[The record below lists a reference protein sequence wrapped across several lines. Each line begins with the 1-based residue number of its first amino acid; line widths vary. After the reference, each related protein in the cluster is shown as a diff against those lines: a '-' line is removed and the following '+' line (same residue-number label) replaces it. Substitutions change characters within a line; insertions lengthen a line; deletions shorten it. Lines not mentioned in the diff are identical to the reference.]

1 MQVLRIPARA
11 FALRSGPE
19 CGSLRAISMTSPVSP
34 AEPSLRRRVS
44 LPVLLTAVVLP
55 LYALDQGTKYLVS
68 THFALYDDRVIVPGF
83 FSLVYWI
90 NKGAAF
96 GIFEN
101 RYAFFLALSAVA
113 LIVLAVLYR
122 QGMFNDPLPRAGFA
136 LLIPG
141 ILGNLT
147 DRLAHGHVIDFL
159 LFDLHVPF
167 AHPWPAFN
175 VADSCI
181 CVAVGL
187 FLLGSFRESRA
198 AGSRTE

>member
-1 MQVLRIPARA
+1 MILPVVD
-11 FALRSGPE
+11 
-19 CGSLRAISMTSPVSP
+19 PVSLP
-34 AEPSLRRRVS
+34 RRRVS
-44 LPVLLTAVVLP
+44 LPVLLLTVVLP
-55 LYALDQGTKYLVS
+55 LYALDQVTKYLVS
-68 THFALYDDRVIVPGF
+68 THFELYDARTVVPGF
-83 FSLVYWI
+83 FSVVYYI
-90 NKGAAF
+90 NRGAAF

-113 LIVLAVLYR
+113 LVVLAVLYR

-159 LFDLHVPF
+159 LFDLHVPG

-181 CVAVGL
+181 CVAVGC
-187 FLLGSFRESRA
+187 FLVGSLVDYRKEGRRKKA
-198 AGSRTE
+198 EGRNET

>member
-1 MQVLRIPARA
+1 MTPPTVVTASAVTKPSPRI
-11 FALRSGPE
+11 
-19 CGSLRAISMTSPVSP
+19 
-34 AEPSLRRRVS
+34 S
-44 LPVLLTAVVLP
+44 LPVLLAAVVLP
-55 LYALDQGTKYLVS
+55 LYALDQWTKHLVAAHLDPS
-68 THFALYDDRVIVPGF
+68 EPRVVVPGF
-83 FSLVYWI
+83 FSLVYWT

-96 GIFEN
+96 GMFEN
-101 RYAFFLALSAVA
+101 RYAFFLTLSTLA

-122 QGMFNDPLPRAGFA
+122 QGFFNDPWPRAGFA

-147 DRLAHGHVIDFL
+147 DRLVHGQVIDFL

-181 CVAVGL
+181 CVAVGC
-187 FLLGSFRESRA
+187 FLLGSWGEQSKSEIKMRKSEVSGER
-198 AGSRTE
+198 

>member
-1 MQVLRIPARA
+1 MTPPAA
-11 FALRSGPE
+11 S
-19 CGSLRAISMTSPVSP
+19 
-34 AEPSLRRRVS
+34 AELTPRRRVS
-44 LPVLLTAVVLP
+44 LPLLLAAVVLP
-55 LYALDQGTKYLVS
+55 LYALDQGTKYLVA
-68 THFALYDDRVIVPGF
+68 TRFDLYDSRVVVPGF

-101 RYAFFLALSAVA
+101 RYAFFLTLSAVA
-113 LIVLAVLYR
+113 LVVLAVLYR
-122 QGMFNDPLPRAGFA
+122 QGVFNDPLPRAGFA

-159 LFDLHVPF
+159 LFDLHVPG

-187 FLLGSFRESRA
+187 FLLGSFRDYQKEGRRQQA
-198 AGSRTE
+198 EGRRRTEAHDGLHGDNAGGSEAE

>member
-1 MQVLRIPARA
+1 MI
-11 FALRSGPE
+11 
-19 CGSLRAISMTSPVSP
+19 SPVAP
-34 AEPSLRRRVS
+34 AVSAPRRRVS
-44 LPVLLTAVVLP
+44 LPVLLAAVVLP
-55 LYALDQGTKYLVS
+55 LYALDQGTKYLIS
-68 THFALYDDRVIVPGF
+68 TRFQLYDSHVVVPGF

-113 LIVLAVLYR
+113 LVVLAVLYR
-122 QGMFNDPLPRAGFA
+122 QGAFNDPWPRTGFT

-141 ILGNLT
+141 IVGNLT

-159 LFDLHVPF
+159 LFDLHVPG

-181 CVAVGL
+181 CVAVGC
-187 FLLGSFRESRA
+187 FLVGSFVDYRRVEKMKDE
-198 AGSRTE
+198 G

>member
-1 MQVLRIPARA
+1 MIPPPAD
-11 FALRSGPE
+11 SS
-19 CGSLRAISMTSPVSP
+19 SLPTTPSSRQIR
-34 AEPSLRRRVS
+34 PSL
-44 LPVLLTAVVLP
+44 PALLGLAVVP
-55 LYALDQGTKYLVS
+55 LYALDQWTKHLVAA
-68 THFALYDDRVIVPGF
+68 HLDPYEPRVLIPGF
-83 FSLVYWI
+83 FSLVYWT

-96 GIFEN
+96 GVLEN
-101 RYAFFLALSAVA
+101 RYAFFLALSTLA
-113 LIVLAVLYR
+113 LVVLAVLYR
-122 QGMFNDPLPRAGFA
+122 QGVFNEPLPRMGFA

-181 CVAVGL
+181 CVAVGC
-187 FLLGSFRESRA
+187 FLLSSWKDYRKSEVRSQKA
-198 AGSRTE
+198 EV

>member
-1 MQVLRIPARA
+1 
-11 FALRSGPE
+11 
-19 CGSLRAISMTSPVSP
+19 MTSLASP
-34 AEPSLRRRVS
+34 SAPLPRRRVS
-44 LPVLLTAVVLP
+44 LPVLLAAVVLP
-55 LYALDQGTKYLVS
+55 LYLLDQGTKYLIS
-68 THFALYDDRVIVPGF
+68 TRFELYDSRVVVPGF

-101 RYAFFLALSAVA
+101 RYAFFLTLSAVA
-113 LIVLAVLYR
+113 LVVLAVLYR
-122 QGMFNDPLPRAGFA
+122 QGLFNDPLPRAGFA

-159 LFDLHVPF
+159 LFDLHVPG

-187 FLLGSFRESRA
+187 FLLGSFQEQRKAKDER
-198 AGSRTE
+198 

>member
-1 MQVLRIPARA
+1 MTLPAA
-11 FALRSGPE
+11 VYLS
-19 CGSLRAISMTSPVSP
+19 SS
-34 AEPSLRRRVS
+34 RRRVS
-44 LPVLLTAVVLP
+44 LPVLLAAVVLP
-55 LYALDQGTKYLVS
+55 LYALDQVTKYLVS
-68 THFALYDDRVIVPGF
+68 TRLALYDDRVVVPGF

-101 RYAFFLALSAVA
+101 RYAFFLALSSVA
-113 LIVLAVLYR
+113 LVVLAVLYR
-122 QGMFNDPLPRAGFA
+122 QGVFDDPLPRAGFA

-159 LFDLHVPF
+159 LFDLHVPG

-187 FLLGSFRESRA
+187 FLLGSFRDYREEGRRQKADGRRA
-198 AGSRTE
+198 T